1 MASADLKVAGLKMN
15 KKMDH
20 YLEDIMSNCFQ
31 RREKVRKSG
40 YARKV
45 LDSWQKDSYELES
58 PWSSRRLPTIKK
70 EQDEW
75 VVGTH
80 QDLVNQRFY
89 RSKMTDMWTASYNN
103 ELNEVTLYIESGA
116 DPNARSK
123 FVANRETPLHDAVLG
138 GHLQMIYMLVRANGA
153 DINAQDDSGNTP
165 LHLAVRYGQEE
176 AVHVL
181 LDQGANPLIKN
192 SACHT
197 PYQIAKMAAET
208 STDPDKKAAWQSI
221 MEIKE
226 LANWDNEY
234 HMVRMRTGIKA
245 KLLLSKV
252 RRHGGSDTPNKFFNK
267 TVTQAKM
274 KSADKRQSRR
284 NRNDKS

>member
-1 MASADLKVAGLKMN
+1 MGIPG
-15 KKMDH
+15 KKTAT
-20 YLEDIMSNCFQ
+20 SW
-31 RREKVRKSG
+31 
-40 YARKV
+40 KV
-45 LDSWQKDSYELES
+45 LGVRGDCRPQ
-58 PWSSRRLPTIKK
+58 KK

-75 VVGTH
+75 VVGT
-80 QDLVNQRFY
+80 QRDLVNQRFY
-89 RSKMTDMWTASYNN
+89 RSKMTDMWTAAYNN

-197 PYQIAKMAAET
+197 PYQIAKIAAET
-208 STDPDKKAAWQSI
+208 TTDPDKKATWQNI
-221 MEIKE
+221 MDIKQ

-234 HMVRMRTGIKA
+234 HMIRMRTGIKA
-245 KLLLSKV
+245 NLLFSKV
-252 RRHGGSDTPNKFFNK
+252 RHNNGSDPPNKFLNK
-267 TVTQAKM
+267 SVTQAKM
-274 KSADKRQSRR
+274 KSVEKRR
-284 NRNDKS
+284 NRNGKN